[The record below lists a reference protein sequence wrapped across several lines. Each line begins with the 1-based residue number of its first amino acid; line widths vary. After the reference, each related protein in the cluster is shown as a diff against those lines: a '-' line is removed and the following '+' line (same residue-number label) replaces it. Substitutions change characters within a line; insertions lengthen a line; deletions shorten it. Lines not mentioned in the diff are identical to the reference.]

1 MDDEPHG
8 ELKEGTASAARAF
21 FKKLVT
27 RKEGSVLRAW
37 MQRLDPEWERS
48 VTEQRFMRY
57 MRDIRCPK
65 DPLALFEQLDADGGG
80 ELSLQELDEDAGLI
94 LHHFQEYTVAKYKRG
109 VEEFMRNV
117 GECDAWD
124 PYDEVKITFEQFQ
137 GAYQTH
143 GWHHGRE
150 EQLFDA
156 ISSNQEFITAE
167 DMKWLGVEI
176 RRSLRKEKARQMAF
190 QEQRLKERRSII
202 DPQKSLEALKQ
213 NLKKRFG
220 GSLVRAWRRMFAN
233 RETLSM
239 QKPQFIKACAEV
251 GWRKDVRA
259 MWYLLDKDNNGSV
272 TLEEF
277 DYDSAQALAR
287 FSKFLFQNYKSVE
300 KAFRMLDVDGN
311 LYVPREEFI
320 AAAGRMGFEHTA
332 ATLFSAFDLGQAG
345 KIFEED
351 MKFLDRWKPRAFLT
365 ADPNEAAANQVKAR
379 LLKKHGTYLR
389 AWKVSL
395 DRDGDNRCT
404 WDEFRDACREVG
416 YTEDVP
422 GAWCTLD
429 FRRAG
434 ALTLQDVDPTA
445 GEALVEFRDW
455 AVEQFGSVKSCFTV
469 LDDDGSNEVTPFEFK
484 QACRAYG
491 FPGPAKLVF
500 KALDTTNKGMLSSDD
515 VGFLDDW
522 CKRAAETGPP
532 ESSIE
537 DGGEDASP
545 KSSVSKR
552 SSASP
557 MRLMSKQSLRSIP
570 DEAWNEPD
578 WQEGSLHPAF
588 RVWANR
594 KRKMP
599 IRKLDGSLPPLVT
612 QVDLGD
618 PHLVKRPIL
627 LLAPVPVR
635 VQVPMG
641 EAEPKRIQKKKPG
654 LDTLLNFRSPRID
667 RSYRRL

>member
-1 MDDEPHG
+1 MVE
-8 ELKEGTASAARAF
+8 
-21 FKKLVT
+21 
-27 RKEGSVLRAW
+27 
-37 MQRLDPEWERS
+37 
-48 VTEQRFMRY
+48 
-57 MRDIRCPK
+57 
-65 DPLALFEQLDADGGG
+65 
-80 ELSLQELDEDAGLI
+80 ELDEDAGLI

-287 FSKFLFQNYKSVE
+287 FAKFLFQNYKSVE

-311 LYVPREEFI
+311 LYVPREEFM

-332 ATLFSAFDLGQAG
+332 ATLFSAFDLDQAG

-365 ADPNEAAANQVKAR
+365 ADPHEAAANQ
-379 LLKKHGTYLR
+379 
-389 AWKVSL
+389 
-395 DRDGDNRCT
+395 
-404 WDEFRDACREVG
+404 
-416 YTEDVP
+416 
-422 GAWCTLD
+422 
-429 FRRAG
+429 
-434 ALTLQDVDPTA
+434 
-445 GEALVEFRDW
+445 
-455 AVEQFGSVKSCFTV
+455 
-469 LDDDGSNEVTPFEFK
+469 
-484 QACRAYG
+484 
-491 FPGPAKLVF
+491 
-500 KALDTTNKGMLSSDD
+500 
-515 VGFLDDW
+515 
-522 CKRAAETGPP
+522 AAE
-532 ESSIE
+532 
-537 DGGEDASP
+537 
-545 KSSVSKR
+545 K
-552 SSASP
+552 
-557 MRLMSKQSLRSIP
+557 
-570 DEAWNEPD
+570 AW
-578 WQEGSLHPAF
+578 H
-588 RVWANR
+588 
-594 KRKMP
+594 
-599 IRKLDGSLPPLVT
+599 
-612 QVDLGD
+612 
-618 PHLVKRPIL
+618 
-627 LLAPVPVR
+627 LLACVEG
-635 VQVPMG
+635 QLG
-641 EAEPKRIQKKKPG
+641 Q
-654 LDTLLNFRSPRID
+654 
-667 RSYRRL
+667 RR